1 MPDEAICSFAINLPK
16 FPSQNTI
23 AVGAERACN
32 CKAVAN
38 LGERCVR
45 DAGTLEM
52 TRGIASVV

>member
-23 AVGAERACN
+23 AVGAELACN

-38 LGERCVR
+38 LGERCVWN
-45 DAGTLEM
+45 AGTLEM
-52 TRGIASVV
+52 T